1 MEALL
6 FMLNSIA
13 IVLMVFMGLRDDRR
27 PPGAPHTS
35 LFRMRDEPAEALTK
49 SHGGAA
55 VAPGPAEGPSWA
67 DWERPGSS
75 AP

>member
-13 IVLMVFMGLRDDRR
+13 VVLMVFMGLRDDRK

-35 LFRMRDEPAEALTK
+35 LFRMRDEPAGT
-49 SHGGAA
+49 AA
-55 VAPGPAEGPSWA
+55 TVRVAAAEAPGHADRPDWA
-67 DWERPGSS
+67 DWDRAGDS
-75 AP
+75 AR